1 MVPALWATPQKPVGL
16 NTSPVSCALITGFWG
31 CDGDMAKDR
40 TQPIQLSS
48 IVKTWRHSPAAGAI
62 FRPGWRVARRKI
74 YTRHTLSC
82 LCVSFPLSP
91 QSLTGVSAWG
101 LMRLIFEVQ
110 PAAPRKRC
118 SNRVPT
124 DLSLYCRLAATLII

>member
-82 LCVSFPLSP
+82 LVARRKNQDCFERDSGLTKTQIVEAFGQSRIDYNADLCKVSD
-91 QSLTGVSAWG
+91 
-101 LMRLIFEVQ
+101 
-110 PAAPRKRC
+110 
-118 SNRVPT
+118 N
-124 DLSLYCRLAATLII
+124 